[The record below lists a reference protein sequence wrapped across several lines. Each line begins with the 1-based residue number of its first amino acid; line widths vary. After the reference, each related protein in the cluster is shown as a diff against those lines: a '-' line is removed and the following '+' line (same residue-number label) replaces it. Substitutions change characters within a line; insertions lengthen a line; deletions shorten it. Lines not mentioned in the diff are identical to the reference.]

1 MKNFLL
7 SISLL
12 LMSALASAQENVLS
26 ETWGQKLD
34 LTIPSL
40 ETQSTWVLDSKD
52 KQEIMMGWTCCYRKE
67 LINYVQT
74 EHSWKSI
81 ESKLKEN
88 PRRFEYTHRWEL
100 IDHPSNLDWT
110 VFVTLQM
117 LDIYTTYRGL
127 QYNCV
132 EEANPIF
139 GKQPSVNDMFF
150 TKFAVLTPAIQ
161 YDRRNGNLNKHSI
174 RSTNTFMAIVIGNNM
189 NVINKAQK
197 YCTKRS

>member
-1 MKNFLL
+1 
-7 SISLL
+7 
-12 LMSALASAQENVLS
+12 
-26 ETWGQKLD
+26 
-34 LTIPSL
+34 
-40 ETQSTWVLDSKD
+40 
-52 KQEIMMGWTCCYRKE
+52 
-67 LINYVQT
+67 
-74 EHSWKSI
+74 
-81 ESKLKEN
+81 
-88 PRRFEYTHRWEL
+88 
-100 IDHPSNLDWT
+100 
-110 VFVTLQM
+110 M

-189 NVINKAQK
+189 NVINKRKNIVQK
-197 YCTKRS
+197 GLDIFIIDPI